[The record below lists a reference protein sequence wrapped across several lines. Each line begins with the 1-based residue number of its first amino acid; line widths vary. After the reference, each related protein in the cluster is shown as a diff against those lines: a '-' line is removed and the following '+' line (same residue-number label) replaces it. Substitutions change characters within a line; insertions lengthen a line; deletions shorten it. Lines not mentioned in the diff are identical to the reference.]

1 MIKHDPSFGDY
12 IRAAFHITVPV
23 PGIGG
28 LPVNYLYLCLATGA
42 TIAYWPFALFGV
54 AGEMMYLMI
63 ASSNPR
69 FQAAIRARMNQLDK
83 RADEETL
90 DEISGQLQRYG
101 RDYCVFRD
109 KCDACLKIGHDT
121 FASNGETVAESYQ
134 TNIQQ
139 FKMIMARMLRM
150 KEVLEG
156 NIDPRAEDGI
166 LDAIADIEEKIA
178 DPKEPETTRDSQK
191 NTLEILQ
198 RRLAMQTQIR
208 DQLSHVSAEVD
219 RLNQEILLVR
229 DQTIA
234 NSSSANGLASKITV
248 TAEIVQQHSD
258 WIRDQGQFLQEIGV
272 NQ

>member
-1 MIKHDPSFGDY
+1 MKQNLSFGDY
-12 IRAAFHITVPV
+12 LKAAFHITVPV

-28 LPVNYLYLCLATGA
+28 LPMNYLYLCLAVGA
-42 TIAYWPFALFGV
+42 TIAYWPFAFFGV
-54 AGEMMYLMI
+54 AGEMMYLMF

-69 FQAAIRARMNQLDK
+69 FQAIVRARMNQLGK
-83 RADEETL
+83 REAEETL
-90 DEISGQLQRYG
+90 EEIVGQLRRYDG
-101 RDYCVFRD
+101 NYYNFRD

-121 FASNGETVAESYQ
+121 FAANGEVVAESYR

-150 KEVLEG
+150 REILEANVDPLAEE
-156 NIDPRAEDGI
+156 NIRQD
-166 LDAIADIEEKIA
+166 IADIEAKIA
-178 DPKEPETTRDSQK
+178 DPKEPETTRDSQR

-208 DQLSHVSAEVD
+208 DQLSHVSAEID

-234 NSSSANGLASKITV
+234 NSSSASGLASKITV

-258 WIRDQGQFLQEIGV
+258 WIHDQGQFLQQIEV